1 MWVDNVYSD
10 FQSVDVGVPQGSI
23 LGPLF
28 FLVFYNDLPYI
39 LDCELDAYADDSTL
53 TYTAKSVDEISD
65 KLSNSCDAV
74 SQWMIENKLKLNTD
88 KTQILLTGTS
98 QRLHRIERNFTV
110 QMNGTTLME
119 NDQKMAPLLG
129 IYIQSNLKW
138 GKMLHELQLK
148 LKKRLSGLQKLKN
161 ILPSHKMKLV
171 ADGMFNSVMTYCLP
185 VFGGCDKA
193 DINAL
198 QVLQNQAAKLV
209 TKCPPR
215 TRRDFLLNSLKWL
228 SVNQLI
234 SYHTLL
240 TSHKVIKSRCP
251 EYLSLIFDKRTRRN
265 QIILPRTNL
274 ELARRSFTLRGPRQW
289 NLLPQ
294 SLRNME
300 NTGKFKN
307 LLRQWIFDNIPQF
320 VD

>member
-1 MWVDNVYSD
+1 MDNVYSD
-10 FQSVDVGVPQGSI
+10 FQSVDVEVPQGSI

-28 FLVFYNDLPYI
+28 FRVFYNDLPYI

-65 KLSNSCDAV
+65 KLSNNCDAV

-88 KTQILLTGTS
+88 KTQILLMGTS

-110 QMNGTTLME
+110 QMNGTTLVE

-129 IYIQSNLKW
+129 VYIQSNLKW
-138 GKMLHELQLK
+138 GKMLLELQLR

-161 ILPSHKMKLV
+161 ILPIHKMKLV

-215 TRRDFLLNSLKWL
+215 TRRDFMLNSLKWL

-240 TSHKVIKSRCP
+240 TSHKIIQSRCP

-265 QIILPRTNL
+265 QIRLPRTNL
-274 ELARRSFTLRGPRQW
+274 ELARRSFTLRGLRQW

-294 SLRNME
+294 SLRSME
-300 NTGKFKN
+300 NTGKFKK